1 MKTNA
6 LKFSAFLILLA
17 LWIVLDYF
25 KFNDPTLIDTIR
37 DAIGG
42 LGLWHAI
49 SNLQAVPQA
58 APAQDSTPAQPSRL
72 PTVPL
77 E

>member
-1 MKTNA
+1 MKMTI
-6 LKFSAFLILLA
+6 LKFVAFLILLA
-17 LWIVLDYF
+17 LWIVLDLL
-25 KFNDPTLIDTIR
+25 KFNDPMLIETIR
-37 DAIGG
+37 DAIAG

-49 SNLQAVPQA
+49 SNLQAVPQPGSPQSSP
-58 APAQDSTPAQPSRL
+58 APSARSF